1 MSLPYGI
8 LLVPLSIY
16 SREMEKDVAS
26 RQEKSRLAQ
35 RTLSTTKVSIPEGLT
50 LDELHQLRDLYRQL
64 EDSMNVYGVNDVL
77 EHQQEVYL
85 FPFLLGI
92 V

>member
-1 MSLPYGI
+1 
-8 LLVPLSIY
+8 
-16 SREMEKDVAS
+16 MEKDVAS
-26 RQEKSRLAQ
+26 RQEKSRLAP

-77 EHQQEVYL
+77 EQQQEVYL
-85 FPFLLGI
+85 LPFLLGI

>member
-8 LLVPLSIY
+8 FLVPLSIY
-16 SREMEKDVAS
+16 SREMEKDVAT

-35 RTLSTTKVSIPEGLT
+35 QTLSTTKVSIPEGLT

-85 FPFLLGI
+85 
-92 V
+92 

>member
-1 MSLPYGI
+1 
-8 LLVPLSIY
+8 
-16 SREMEKDVAS
+16 MEKDVAS

-35 RTLSTTKVSIPEGLT
+35 QTLSTTKVSIPEGLT